1 MLNAGSMPLVVGTVL
16 ALAALAL
23 VLWPLVQVM
32 DGADA
37 STTMQRPTRALLPED
52 RPATAVD
59 ALREIEFDR
68 ATGKLSDHDYTELKQ
83 RYTRDALHELR
94 AADARSAAARSASM
108 AAPDQAIDASVVVAL
123 TEDPVERAIQRAR
136 ANQRE
141 CTVCGPRPEPDAC
154 YCGSCGRYLPGE
166 CGRCG
171 HLIDLV
177 GSRFCSGCGEQ
188 LAAA

>member
-1 MLNAGSMPLVVGTVL
+1 MLNAGSMSLVVGTVL

-32 DGADA
+32 DGTDVSA
-37 STTMQRPTRALLPED
+37 TQQRPTRALLPED

-94 AADARSAAARSASM
+94 AADARRAAGRSASV
-108 AAPDQAIDASVVVAL
+108 AAPDHPKEASVAVL

-136 ANQRE
+136 ANQRD

-154 YCGSCGRYLPGE
+154 YCGSCGRYLPGQ

-171 HLIDLV
+171 HVIDLV